1 MLQQTAKRPTFQS
14 AFVRIILMK
23 IVLKQRKHKI
33 DRVIMK
39 IGIDHFLDPKSD
51 GLFIFL
57 RT

>member
-1 MLQQTAKRPTFQS
+1 
-14 AFVRIILMK
+14 MK

-33 DRVIMK
+33 GRVIMK

-51 GLFIFL
+51 GPFIFL

>member
-1 MLQQTAKRPTFQS
+1 
-14 AFVRIILMK
+14 MK